1 MESIDKIHGTFERK
15 YLDSEKTQVSKAV
28 IKRLPRYHRYL
39 GELIRCGTMRISS
52 AELSRIMN
60 VTASQIRQD
69 LNCFGGFGQQGY
81 GYNVTSLRDSLAEIL
96 GVTRRYTAIIIGVG
110 HLGQA
115 LANHNTL
122 PRSGVDLIAL
132 FDISGEVV
140 GSEVA
145 GHTVQNISHA
155 AKFCRE
161 NDVDIAILTLPKGE
175 ASAVANMLAEA
186 GVKGFWNFANTEL
199 SVDHEGVSIENVY
212 MGDSLMKLCY
222 DVSDQCL

>member
-1 MESIDKIHGTFERK
+1 MKNDKKISTPVLR
-15 YLDSEKTQVSKAV
+15 
-28 IKRLPRYHRYL
+28 RLPKYYRHL
-39 GELIRCGTMRISS
+39 E
-52 AELSRIMN
+52 ELSRAGVSKISSKELSKLIN

-81 GYNVTSLRDSLAEIL
+81 GYNVDSLRDSLAEIL
-96 GVTRRYTAIIIGVG
+96 GVTRRYTAIIVGVG

-122 PRSGVDLIAL
+122 TRSGVDLAAL
-132 FDISGEVV
+132 FDISPDVV

-145 GHTVQNISHA
+145 GHVVQNITQA
-155 AKFCRE
+155 ASFCRD
-161 NDVDIAILTLPKGE
+161 NNVDIAILTLPKGE

-186 GVKGFWNFANTEL
+186 GVRGFWNFANTEL
-199 SVDHEGVSIENVY
+199 SVNHEGVSIENVY

-222 DVSDQCL
+222 DVSDQSL

>member
-1 MESIDKIHGTFERK
+1 MKGEKKISTPVLR
-15 YLDSEKTQVSKAV
+15 
-28 IKRLPRYHRYL
+28 RLPKYYRHL
-39 GELIRCGTMRISS
+39 E
-52 AELSRIMN
+52 ELSRSGVEKISSKELSKLIN

-81 GYNVTSLRDSLAEIL
+81 GYNVDSLRNSLAEIL
-96 GVTRRYTAIIIGVG
+96 GVTKRYTAIIIGVG

-122 PRSGVDLIAL
+122 SRSGVDLVGL
-132 FDISGEVV
+132 FDVSPDVV

-145 GHTVQNISHA
+145 GLTVLNIVQAHH
-155 AKFCRE
+155 FCQD
-161 NDVDIAILTLPKGE
+161 NPVDIAILTVPKDE
-175 ASAVANMLAEA
+175 ASSVANMLASA

-199 SVDHEGVSIENVY
+199 TITDKSVSIENVY

-222 DVSDQCL
+222 DVSKLQ

>member
-1 MESIDKIHGTFERK
+1 MKNDKKISTPVLR
-15 YLDSEKTQVSKAV
+15 
-28 IKRLPRYHRYL
+28 RLPKYYRHL
-39 GELIRCGTMRISS
+39 E
-52 AELSRIMN
+52 ELSRAGVEKISSKELSKLIN

-81 GYNVTSLRDSLAEIL
+81 GYNVAGLRDSLAEIL
-96 GVTRRYTAIIIGVG
+96 GVTKRYTAIIIGVG

-122 PRSGVDLIAL
+122 SRSGVDLAGL
-132 FDISGEVV
+132 FDISPDVV

-145 GHTVQNISHA
+145 GHTVLNISQA
-155 AKFCRE
+155 NRFCSE
-161 NDVDIAILTLPKGE
+161 NHVDIAILTLPKSE

-199 SVDHEGVSIENVY
+199 SVSNKSVSIENVY

-222 DVSDQCL
+222 DVSAQDL

>member
-1 MESIDKIHGTFERK
+1 MKNDKKISTPVLR
-15 YLDSEKTQVSKAV
+15 
-28 IKRLPRYHRYL
+28 RLPKYYRHL
-39 GELIRCGTMRISS
+39 DELARAGIEKISS
-52 AELSRIMN
+52 KELSKLIN

-81 GYNVTSLRDSLAEIL
+81 GYNVESLRDSLAEIL
-96 GVTRRYTAIIIGVG
+96 GVTKRYTAVIIGVG

-122 PRSGVDLIAL
+122 TRSGVDLMGL
-132 FDISGEVV
+132 FDISPDVV
-140 GSEVA
+140 GTEVA
-145 GHTVQNISHA
+145 GLTVHNITQAPH
-155 AKFCRE
+155 FCSE
-161 NDVDIAILTLPKGE
+161 NNVDIAILTLPKNE

-199 SVDHEGVSIENVY
+199 RVNGDVSVENVY

-222 DVSDQCL
+222 DVSAQDL

>member
-1 MESIDKIHGTFERK
+1 MKNEKKISTPVLR
-15 YLDSEKTQVSKAV
+15 
-28 IKRLPRYHRYL
+28 RLPRYYRHL
-39 GELIRCGTMRISS
+39 DELARAGIEKISS
-52 AELSRIMN
+52 KELSKLIN

-81 GYNVTSLRDSLAEIL
+81 GYNVRSLRDSLAEIL
-96 GVTRRYTAIIIGVG
+96 GVTKRYTAIVVGVG

-122 PRSGVDLIAL
+122 TRSGVDLMGL
-132 FDISGEVV
+132 FDVSPDVIGT
-140 GSEVA
+140 EVA
-145 GHTVQNISHA
+145 GHTVQGIAQA
-155 AKFCRE
+155 ARFCSE
-161 NDVDIAILTLPKGE
+161 NSIDIAILTLPKNE

-199 SVDHEGVSIENVY
+199 TVAGVSVENVY

-222 DVSDQCL
+222 DVSAQDL